1 MRQISFKAI
10 EKKLEKKNAELVEL
24 RDFRRKLDA
33 KEKEISADI
42 EKLQNQKVEFIFA
55 QVKKEMKNENLDVSS
70 GSILPLLEVLRKNQQ
85 ILNSEISSDEVE
97 DLQSEVSAENN
108 FGKENPNSKL
118 NREVANEQRRNL

>member
-97 DLQSEVSAENN
+97 DLESEVSAENN

>member
-33 KEKEISADI
+33 KEKEIRAEI

-97 DLQSEVSAENN
+97 DLESEVSAENN